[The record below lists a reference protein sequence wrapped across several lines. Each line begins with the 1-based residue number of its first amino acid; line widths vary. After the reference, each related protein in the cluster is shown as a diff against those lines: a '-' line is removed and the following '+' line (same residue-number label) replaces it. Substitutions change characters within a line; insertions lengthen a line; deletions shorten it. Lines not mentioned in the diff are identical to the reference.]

1 MSNHTPGP
9 WVAEPVQGGISITGH
24 MGAHVARIGYR
35 DNAAHADARLIA
47 AAPEL
52 LEALRKADALLKNAS
67 MGRERTTLPAGNS
80 LLDLLA
86 GYMHPDEINGACD
99 AVIAAF
105 AKATGEPV
113 A

>member
-47 AAPEL
+47 AAPDM
-52 LEALRKADALLKNAS
+52 LESLRKIGFECASYADCWEVAQ
-67 MGRERTTLPAGNS
+67 
-80 LLDLLA
+80 
-86 GYMHPDEINGACD
+86 
-99 AVIAAF
+99 AAYY
-105 AKATGEPV
+105 AATGKETGGRDV
-113 A
+113 F